1 MPNVSVTSGAV
12 LIQGSRSTLPQ
23 QANEFSPVRPLIVD
37 IGSGSIFII
46 GGSVG
51 VFAIATLPVDIT
63 ISSVSLT
70 VSSVTLYNSSVGI
83 YPVATIPVSLISSS
97 VTLTVSSVSVYN
109 SSIGAYGSVGIYPV
123 ATVPVSLVN
132 SSIAL
137 TVSSVSL
144 YNSSVGVYPNATI
157 PVTIIASSVDL
168 TVGSV
173 SIYNSSIAT
182 YYAPAVTTILNNA
195 TVSAIGSILVNTSD
209 LQSLNMEIAFI
220 AAGSIEFSFTGYQ
233 TIASIATSTIL
244 TTGWLSSTVLS
255 GVTMSSPSANTAL
268 GQNVMVVWNSTLAT
282 SVSAILTQ
290 TK

>member
-37 IGSGSIFII
+37 IGSGSIFIV

-97 VTLTVSSVSVYN
+97 VTLTVSSVSV
-109 SSIGAYGSVGIYPV
+109 
-123 ATVPVSLVN
+123 
-132 SSIAL
+132 
-137 TVSSVSL
+137 
-144 YNSSVGVYPNATI
+144 
-157 PVTIIASSVDL
+157 
-168 TVGSV
+168 
-173 SIYNSSIAT
+173 YNSSIAT